1 MSCLIAKGRLK
12 GCKDGMGGVKRVWF
26 INDSQLSLS
35 QLTFDG
41 TTPNIIT
48 AVSITP
54 TPVSAYQYDL
64 RANAGFTQTANVSK
78 ENGTTFF
85 AQELMLTLHDINAQS
100 NNEFK
105 LLAYGTYKIIVETN
119 NGKYM
124 MVGLTRG
131 ADMTEG
137 SVASGTA
144 EGDLNGYTM
153 KFVAN
158 EYEPA
163 YFLDS
168 DPATVGFSVVVGA

>member
-1 MSCLIAKGRLK
+1 MSCLISKGRLK

-26 INDSQLSLS
+26 INDSQLELS
-35 QLTFDG
+35 DLTFDG
-41 TTPNIIT
+41 TNPNVIT
-48 AVSITP
+48 AVSGSI
-54 TPVSAYQYDL
+54 SAYQYDL

-78 ENGTTFF
+78 ENGTTYF
-85 AQELMLTLHDINAQS
+85 AQELTLTLHDINAQS
-100 NNEFK
+100 NNEFR

-124 MVGLTRG
+124 MVGLIRG

-137 SVASGTA
+137 AISSGTA

-153 KFVAN
+153 KFSAM

-163 YFLDS
+163 YFLDA
-168 DPATVGFSVVVGA
+168 DPAGVGFAVVVGA

>member
-1 MSCLIAKGRLK
+1 
-12 GCKDGMGGVKRVWF
+12 
-26 INDSQLSLS
+26 
-35 QLTFDG
+35 
-41 TTPNIIT
+41 
-48 AVSITP
+48 
-54 TPVSAYQYDL
+54 
-64 RANAGFTQTANVSK
+64 
-78 ENGTTFF
+78 
-85 AQELMLTLHDINAQS
+85 
-100 NNEFK
+100 
-105 LLAYGTYKIIVETN
+105 
-119 NGKYM
+119 M